1 MIKDSGQVENFNPVV
16 DRATQDR
23 KGRTVS
29 EEVKED
35 FPGGP
40 VAKTLYFHCKG
51 HGFNPWLR
59 N

>member
-1 MIKDSGQVENFNPVV
+1 MDSGQVENFSLVV

-40 VAKTLYFHCKG
+40 VVETLRFHCSG
-51 HGFNPWLR
+51 HGFNPWSR